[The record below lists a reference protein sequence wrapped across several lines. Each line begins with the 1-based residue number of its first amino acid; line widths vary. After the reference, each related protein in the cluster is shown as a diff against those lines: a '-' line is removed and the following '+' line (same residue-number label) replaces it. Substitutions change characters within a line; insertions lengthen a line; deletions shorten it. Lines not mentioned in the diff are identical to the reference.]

1 MLNILITYN
10 GVEHVEE
17 VTDVANGL
25 SEFIKDKYSD
35 LKVRVAPL
43 LHCGSLFENVTKD
56 EYIIYVSFNNPVVLT
71 DACLNNDIYKKLAL
85 DGRIFELTLDTPDS
99 IDYSSADLRLI
110 SNVMRSVIHKYV
122 YNRDFRVQNNLLAK
136 KIPCTFTTEPI
147 ISLDNSSLGNVY
159 LNPDHVIV
167 SLSKNLYLALT
178 NDESSFTYVD
188 VLYILDVNTQNILS
202 FGDSFLK
209 KALLKPDEEFTFA
222 LFDLN
227 KIESIFGTQDVYK
240 LAVCYRIND
249 KEYIKE
255 FIID

>member
-56 EYIIYVSFNNPVVLT
+56 EYIIYVSLNNPVVLS

-85 DGRIFELTLDTPDS
+85 DGRIFSLTLDAPYST
-99 IDYSSADLRLI
+99 DYSSKDIKLI
-110 SNVMRSVIHKYV
+110 SSVMKAVIKKYV
-122 YNRDFRVQNNLLAK
+122 YNRDFRVQKNLLAK
-136 KIPCTFTTEPI
+136 TSSYRVTSDPL
-147 ISLDNSSLGNVY
+147 ISLDNSSLGQDNLMSKSIY
-159 LNPDHVIV
+159 LSII
-167 SLSKNLYLALT
+167 
-178 NDESSFTYVD
+178 NDYSAFTYVD
-188 VLYILDVNTQNILS
+188 VLYILDVNNQTILS
-202 FGDSFLK
+202 FGGSLLK
-209 KALLKPDEEFTFA
+209 KALLKPNEEFSFP
-222 LFDLN
+222 LFNLD
-227 KIESIFGTQDVYK
+227 KIESVFGPQDIYK
-240 LAVCYRIND
+240 LSVCYRIND
-249 KEYIKE
+249 TEYLKT